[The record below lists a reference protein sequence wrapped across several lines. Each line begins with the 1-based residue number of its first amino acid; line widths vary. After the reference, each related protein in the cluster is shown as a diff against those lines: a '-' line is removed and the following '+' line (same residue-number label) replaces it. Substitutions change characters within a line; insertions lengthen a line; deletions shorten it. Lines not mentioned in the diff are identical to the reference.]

1 MSFISRA
8 IASTTRNFGK
18 TAILLLIVFIL
29 GCVISGA
36 ISVQQAVQN
45 TGTNIRATLPAI
57 VTIELDHEEMNESFD
72 RTGEWPE
79 ADTLTP
85 ELFKQFGELPYVRNY
100 DFSVM
105 AHLLSETL
113 ERYRPEQEDSMG
125 IETRMMMEMSD
136 HESFSLTGM
145 QSTQPIDIEE
155 GIIEL
160 IEGRMFTQLEL
171 DSFSLMALISED
183 LARINDLHVGATFTL
198 EDILWDMSGEMEE
211 VTFTEDN
218 IFAQRSYDF
227 EVIGIFRPLA
237 EIDTGDEWMDAHMR
251 SELLNR
257 IYIPNPVALA
267 SFLWQMEQEME
278 MNPHEE
284 FYEGK
289 SPEDFLWYQNVYALY
304 DSSDIPAFR
313 AAVEDIAPEFFTV
326 MDAGGNFAGIES
338 SMESLS
344 GLAQIILWIAVGASV
359 LILSLLITLFLR
371 ERRREIGV
379 YLALGEGRMK
389 VVAQMMVEILAI
401 ALIAITVALFAGN
414 LLAGGISETML
425 RNDLA
430 GSEHDMS
437 GMIVF
442 GGVLDQM
449 GIATEISTDE
459 VLAHYSVSLNLT
471 TITTFF
477 IASIGTV
484 VVATIMPM
492 LYILRLNPR
501 KIMM

>member
-1 MSFISRA
+1 M
-8 IASTTRNFGK
+8 
-18 TAILLLIVFIL
+18 LLLIVFIL

-57 VTIELDHEEMNESFD
+57 VTIDLDHEEMNENFE

-79 ADTLTP
+79 ADMLTP
-85 ELFKQFGELPYVRNY
+85 DLFKQFGELPYVRNY
-100 DFSVM
+100 DFSIM
-105 AHLLSETL
+105 AHLLSDTL
-113 ERYRPEQEDSMG
+113 ERYRPEQEDSPG

-160 IEGRMFTQLEL
+160 IEGRMFTQTEL

-183 LARINDLHVGATFTL
+183 LAKVNDLNVGATFTL

-211 VTFTEDN
+211 GAFTEEN

-237 EIDTGDEWMDAHMR
+237 EIDTGDEWMDNHMR

-257 IYIPNPVALA
+257 IYIPNPVARA

-278 MNPHEE
+278 LNPHQE

-313 AAVEDIAPEFFTV
+313 TAVEEIAPEFFTV
-326 MDAGGNFAGIES
+326 VDAGGNFAGIES

-371 ERRREIGV
+371 ERKREIGV

-389 VVAQMMVEILAI
+389 VVAQMMIEVLAI
-401 ALIAITVALFAGN
+401 ALIAIVLSLFAGN

-425 RNDLA
+425 RNDLV
-430 GSEHDMS
+430 GSGYNMD
-437 GMIVF
+437 GIVTF
-442 GGVLDQM
+442 GGILDQM
-449 GIATEISTDE
+449 GFTAEISTDE
-459 VLAHYSVSLNLT
+459 ALAHYSVSLDA
-471 TITTFF
+471 ITVITFF
-477 IASIGTV
+477 AASVGTV
-484 VVATIMPM
+484 IVATIMPM

-501 KIMM
+501 KIML